1 MRKATPRWLEKMLRD
16 ALRARRQMI
25 RDGELLPEDEFR
37 RRRRV
42 TPTQLARLNA
52 SGSVFS
58 IEVEGNAYYPRL
70 LVDPIHNL
78 QRLAYVCRILWP
90 ASPDS
95 RLDFLTSENGA
106 LGDIT
111 PLHALANDDSYRELL
126 TVARGWASEFSR
138 TTVKICAGEFIRGIE
153 LPTVCTGVAE
163 IDPRKNIWRRAMEA
177 LQEGANLRPAGP
189 FCRAKAATV
198 FVSRSTAGKPG
209 ELMEARLDV
218 IVIRGLAHT
227 GVVTGNAPRC
237 DLSPVSVE
245 KVDDVVTVVRKILAA
260 CG

>member
-1 MRKATPRWLEKMLRD
+1 MSIYFDSADVSDIVWLERWSI
-16 ALRARRQMI
+16 RQ
-25 RDGELLPEDEFR
+25 F
-37 RRRRV
+37 
-42 TPTQLARLNA
+42 A
-52 SGSVFS
+52 SGGQHFV
-58 IEVEGNAYYPRL
+58 G
-70 LVDPIHNL
+70 
-78 QRLAYVCRILWP
+78 
-90 ASPDS
+90 
-95 RLDFLTSENGA
+95 
-106 LGDIT
+106 
-111 PLHALANDDSYRELL
+111 YRELL

-138 TTVKICAGEFIRGIE
+138 TTVKICAGEFIREIE

-260 CG
+260 CGRKYAYTLNALRSSGGFQHVTRMPPKPSVSLSALVVALNRSRRRDFGAASFERKSSLGTIWLSRTGMANQE